1 MTDHTRVAR
10 TVASYCYG
18 HSFGADGGIELTLAI
33 VGDVVRATDSPLSA
47 AVADRFETLT
57 IVEVVANSTLQV
69 VTTSTVQAIRYD
81 LTVSDR
87 QTSSTSRQ
95 TSSDSSRSCFV
106 QTDRSPTAILI
117 HRISLRFLHR
127 CRGSTF
133 LVCISVYLSTAC
145 VSVYVHDEKK
155 YIAKFLY
162 HT

>member
-1 MTDHTRVAR
+1 MTYHTRVAR
-10 TVASYCYG
+10 AVASYCYG

-47 AVADRFETLT
+47 TVADRFETLT

-106 QTDRSPTAILI
+106 QTDRSPKAILI
-117 HRISLRFLHR
+117 HWISLRFLHFRQRR

-155 YIAKFLY
+155 YNS
-162 HT
+162 